1 MNFRHTLFIFAIV
14 SMLLALPTVQAHTP
28 TTAGENESLDTAKII
43 NDPTKSWAIYAE
55 LHEGGEAQYYKFDL
69 EAGQTILVE
78 LFIPTDPSL
87 GDFTPSFVLMG
98 HDIESS
104 GVVPDFVEVPEGEGA
119 LVVNGIKP
127 DQATFEPFSPGSFYT
142 LAKIVMDAPS
152 TDTYYVAVF
161 EPSQGGRYGLAIGE
175 REAFTIDEF
184 ILIPINVIM
193 VHQWEGQNVAL
204 IFTPLIVTVVVGY
217 ALIFWRWRP
226 LRSLKLIEWAGSLA
240 GLIFLG
246 TGAMAFTQMAIA
258 LTAAPAGA
266 ELIVTVMFAIF
277 PIILGIV
284 TLLAALRPER
294 RTIIRTRIYLVILG
308 ILALFAWTGLIV
320 GPVMAFVASVLPIKM
335 IQESET
341 KTKTQTK
348 ATPQES
354 K

>member
-1 MNFRHTLFIFAIV
+1 M
-14 SMLLALPTVQAHTP
+14 
-28 TTAGENESLDTAKII
+28 
-43 NDPTKSWAIYAE
+43 
-55 LHEGGEAQYYKFDL
+55 
-69 EAGQTILVE
+69 
-78 LFIPTDPSL
+78 
-87 GDFTPSFVLMG
+87 
-98 HDIESS
+98 
-104 GVVPDFVEVPEGEGA
+104 
-119 LVVNGIKP
+119 
-127 DQATFEPFSPGSFYT
+127 
-142 LAKIVMDAPS
+142 
-152 TDTYYVAVF
+152 
-161 EPSQGGRYGLAIGE
+161 
-175 REAFTIDEF
+175 
-184 ILIPINVIM
+184 
-193 VHQWEGQNVAL
+193 
-204 IFTPLIVTVVVGY
+204 
-217 ALIFWRWRP
+217 
-226 LRSLKLIEWAGSLA
+226 RSLKLIEWAGSLA